1 MEATPSRPFPVST
14 RSRSTSTSCAAA
26 WIRGNRSDRNISR
39 IFPSRVVFRVS
50 IPATGTS
57 TSTVGMTC
65 LPAASRARTAAK
77 GRQRAEPGTSCK
89 VDVMRKATSHAPR
102 IVAGAGS
109 VGAAPPEE
117 PWFPRIHATAHDVDV
132 ERLRVETGKGREGV
146 ASIGLLLRIRD
157 VERKVRA
164 TAGNLKESGER
175 ITFDLE
181 FPVSLGE
188 FDLKPP
194 SVLGI
199 IRVGDKVSVK
209 ATFTLT
215 VSRSP

>member
-1 MEATPSRPFPVST
+1 MPFGAVLA
-14 RSRSTSTSCAAA
+14 RDAA
-26 WIRGNRSDRNISR
+26 
-39 IFPSRVVFRVS
+39 
-50 IPATGTS
+50 
-57 TSTVGMTC
+57 
-65 LPAASRARTAAK
+65 
-77 GRQRAEPGTSCK
+77 GRQVIPTVEVEVP
-89 VDVMRKATSHAPR
+89 
-102 IVAGAGS
+102 VAGMDTRNTTRDGKMREMFLA
-109 VGAAPPEE
+109 ER
-117 PWFPRIHATAHDVDV
+117 FPRIHAAAHDVDV

-146 ASIGLLLRIRD
+146 ASIDLLLRIRD

-175 ITFDLE
+175 VTFDLE